1 MATLDLLFRTDDR
14 APLELVFGDDPDA
27 GAAPEYTLSGG
38 GQITGLQRSSAELSY
53 DINVQRPLLALRRS
67 DWQDGQPVSQSVRSG
82 WQDAA
87 QLTVATRVVNEPG
100 QPISRVVRSAWQD
113 SRPLTVVAR
122 AVQQR
127 GKPLSSIT
135 RAAFEQARVLSI
147 AARSRFEPGLPILAS
162 ARSGFQQTQQLAAA
176 VRSSFQ
182 LGVHLVAAAHA
193 SMQPGRPLLPVWRPR
208 FQQARYPLPGG
219 LPPIPEPPGR
229 DDWCYVPVD
238 PIELLFQPDARAPL
252 ELLFECDRHGPGPS
266 PGPIIIP
273 VRACYV
279 VQNEVTLY
287 RLPSGVEFL
296 ASSFSLDIDADSWT
310 FSWSASLH
318 HSAKQ
323 HLVRSTPSERVEVEC
338 VVNGQHLRLSIDNI
352 GRDRRLP
359 EERIAV
365 RGRGRAA
372 ALADVDMSFGNTV
385 DRTAQQLMQDV
396 LTVNGVSIGWSLDW
410 QITDWFVPANTWV
423 FRGSYITA
431 LQDIAGAAGAYLQ
444 PHLTDQVLRV
454 LPRYPLAPWH
464 WAASLT
470 PDIVLPIEVTS
481 VENIE
486 EVIRPDY
493 NQVHVGGIKAPAVFG
508 PVTRAG
514 TAGDKEAQQVVHS
527 LITAS
532 QAHLQRG
539 LAELSDTGLQE
550 HVTVQT
556 MLLPETGI
564 IMPGTVISYVS
575 DDRTRL
581 GIVRKTGLQM
591 DQWPELLQNLGV
603 ETHVD

>member
-1 MATLDLLFRTDDR
+1 M
-14 APLELVFGDDPDA
+14 FGDNAA
-27 GAAPEYTLSGG
+27 GATPEYTLSGG
-38 GQITGLQRSSAELSY
+38 GQVTGLGRASSELSY
-53 DINVQRPLLALRRS
+53 DVNVQRPLLALRS
-67 DWQDGQPVSQSVRSG
+67 SHWQDGAPASSVVRSG
-82 WQDAA
+82 WQDAG
-87 QLTVATRVVNEPG
+87 QLTVATRATAQAG
-100 QPISRVVRSAWQD
+100 LPISPVVRSAWQ
-113 SRPLTVVAR
+113 SSKPLTVAVRAIEQAGVPMAR
-122 AVQQR
+122 V
-127 GKPLSSIT
+127 S
-135 RAAFEQARVLSI
+135 RARFEQARGLSI
-147 AARSRFEPGLPILAS
+147 AVRSTAEPGRAILTS
-162 ARSGFQQTQQLAAA
+162 
-176 VRSSFQ
+176 VRSAFEQTIRLAPVVRSAFRP
-182 LGVHLVAAAHA
+182 GVHMVAAAHDD
-193 SMQPGRPLLPVWRPR
+193 MQPGRPLLRVWRPH

-219 LPPIPEPPGR
+219 SPAAPEPPGR

-238 PIELLFQPDARAPL
+238 PIELLFRPDARGPL
-252 ELLFECDRHGPGPS
+252 ELLFECDRHQPGPS

-273 VRACYV
+273 VRSCYV

-372 ALADVDMSFGNTV
+372 ALADVDMSFGNTA

-423 FRGSYITA
+423 FQGSYITA

-470 PDIVLPIEVTS
+470 PDIVLPVEVTS

-508 PVTRAG
+508 PVTRTG
-514 TAGDKEAQQVVHS
+514 TAGGNEAPQILHP

-532 QAHLQRG
+532 EAWLQRG
-539 LAELSDTGLQE
+539 IAELSDTGLQE
-550 HVTVQT
+550 HVTLQT

-591 DQWPELLQNLGV
+591 DQYPELLQNLGV